1 VKHGECHTEF
11 RRREFEDLGIGS
23 GLLLGELVARE
34 TKNGQ
39 PLGVV
44 VKRTQTCVLR
54 RKASIAGDVDDQT
67 NLILELIERD
77 LLTGDRGHFEVVEI

>member
-1 VKHGECHTEF
+1 
-11 RRREFEDLGIGS
+11 
-23 GLLLGELVARE
+23 LLGELVARE

-54 RKASIAGDVDDQT
+54 RETSIAGDVDDQT
-67 NLILELIERD
+67 NLILELIECD
-77 LLTGDRGHFEVVEI
+77 LFTSDRGHFEVVES